1 MRQTRSPSWVL
12 TGVWLALLSAA
23 TTAVA
28 AALLFHVPGQK
39 RIFDEFGL
47 QLPTLSRWIIQASS
61 FVSAYWWVLVPA
73 VLAGLCGTILL
84 ARLAFGLWTFGNMIA
99 AVSLTLLVGFGL
111 LIPFAMAHPMD
122 ALTRGLAK

>member
-12 TGVWLALLSAA
+12 TGIWLALLSAA

-28 AALLFHVPGQK
+28 AALLFYVPGQK

-47 QLPTLSRWIIQASS
+47 QLPTLSRWVIQASS
-61 FVSAYWWVLVPA
+61 FVVAYWLVLLPA
-73 VLAGLCGTILL
+73 VLAGLCGTVLL
-84 ARLAFGLWTFGNMIA
+84 VRHAFGLRTFGSAIA

-111 LIPFAMAHPMD
+111 LIPFAMAKPMD
-122 ALTRGLAK
+122 ALTRGLSK

>member
-12 TGVWLALLSAA
+12 TGIWLALLSAA

-28 AALLFHVPGQK
+28 AALLFYVPGRK

-47 QLPTLSRWIIQASS
+47 RLPTLSRWVIQASN
-61 FVSAYWWVLVPA
+61 FVAAYWWVLVPA
-73 VLAGLCGTILL
+73 MCGTILL
-84 ARLAFGLWTFGNMIA
+84 ARHAFGLWTFGNMIA

-111 LIPFAMAHPMD
+111 LIPFAMARPMD
-122 ALTRGLAK
+122 DLMRGLAK